1 MPRAIAVKHASSK
14 PLPADGMRVLVENRW
29 PPGLRKEEVAAD
41 LWLKDAAPSEVLR
54 RWYAREPERW
64 NAFAA
69 RYRAE
74 LRQRPELM
82 RLLRELHRRG
92 PITLLHGMRDA
103 SRNYALVVRE
113 ILEKDDDDES

>member
-1 MPRAIAVKHASSK
+1 MPAAICVKHASSK
-14 PLPADGMRVLVENRW
+14 PSPADGMRVLVESRW

-41 LWLKDAAPSEVLR
+41 LWLKDAAPSEILR
-54 RWYAREPERW
+54 RWHAREPDRW
-64 NAFAA
+64 KAFAA

-74 LRQRPELM
+74 LRQRPDLL

-92 PITLLHGMRDA
+92 PITLLHGRRDP

-113 ILEKDDDDES
+113 LLEKE